1 MRALHF
7 MKIDYMLTR
16 KQMYFMPAFLVL
28 AWVVGTGVSKGAMSL
43 LVTCS
48 YVAFVASIFST
59 APFGYCVGKNRGFL
73 LLLPATVK
81 ERVAGRFL
89 YGLSYVGLLGVFC
102 GILWGV
108 YAMMGYELPL
118 WTVAIG
124 LCELAVGILIMALE
138 FLFFY
143 LFGEGKE
150 NWQQLSNIV
159 RIAPGMAMF
168 FCMTYFVEKNE
179 EIQSATVGGM
189 GIDPEALSGKF
200 MQVGVIAILA
210 ALLLTAVA
218 AAVCARVIE
227 KRDYA

>member
-16 KQMYFMPAFLVL
+16 KQIYLMPVFFVL
-28 AWVVGTGVSKGAMSL
+28 AWAVGTGVSDGAMSL

-48 YVAFVASIFST
+48 YSLFVASIFST
-59 APFGYCVGKNRGFL
+59 APFSYCVGKNRGFL

-89 YGLSYVGLLGVFC
+89 YGLSFVGLLGGFC
-102 GILWGV
+102 AILWGV

-118 WTVAIG
+118 WAVALG
-124 LCELAVGILIMALE
+124 LCELAAGILLMALE

-150 NWQQLSNIV
+150 NWQHLSNIV
-159 RIAPGMAMF
+159 RTAPGMAMF
-168 FCMTYFVEKNE
+168 FGMSYYVGKIE
-179 EIQSATVGGM
+179 EMQSTTAGGM
-189 GIDPEALSGKF
+189 GIDLEALAGKF
-200 MQVGVIAILA
+200 MQAGVISIVA
-210 ALLLTAVA
+210 ALLLTVVA
-218 AAVCARVIE
+218 AAVCVKVIGN
-227 KRDYA
+227 RDYA

>member
-7 MKIDYMLTR
+7 MKIDYMLIR
-16 KQMYFMPAFLVL
+16 KQMYFMPAILVL

-48 YVAFVASIFST
+48 YTLFVASIFST
-59 APFGYCVGKNRGFL
+59 APFGYCTGKNKGFL

-89 YGLSYVGLLGVFC
+89 YGLSFVALLGILC
-102 GILWGV
+102 AALWGA
-108 YAMMGYELPL
+108 YALAGYELPL
-118 WTVAIG
+118 WTVALG

-150 NWQQLSNIV
+150 NWQHLSNIV

-168 FCMTYFVEKNE
+168 FGMSYFVD
-179 EIQSATVGGM
+179 EIQEMTPAGTS
-189 GIDPEALSGKF
+189 IDLEAFAGKF
-200 MQVGVIAILA
+200 MQAGVVAIVA
-210 ALLLTAVA
+210 SLLLMAVA
-218 AAVCARVIE
+218 AAVCVKVIR

>member
-16 KQMYFMPAFLVL
+16 KQMYFMPVFFVL
-28 AWVVGTGVSKGAMSL
+28 AWVMGTGVSEGAMSL
-43 LVTCS
+43 LVVCS
-48 YVAFVASIFST
+48 YTLFVASIFST

-89 YGLSYVGLLGVFC
+89 YGLSFVGLLGVLC

-108 YAMMGYELPL
+108 YAMLGYELPL
-118 WTVAIG
+118 WTVALG
-124 LCELAVGILIMALE
+124 LCELAVGILLMALE

-150 NWQQLSNIV
+150 NWQHLSNIV

-168 FCMTYFVEKNE
+168 FSMCYFVE
-179 EIQSATVGGM
+179 EIDGIQGTMAVSM
-189 GIDPEALSGKF
+189 GIDPKVFAGKF
-200 MQVGVIAILA
+200 MQVGVTAIVA

>member
-1 MRALHF
+1 MRAIHF
-7 MKIDYMLTR
+7 MKIDYVLTR
-16 KQMYFMPAFLVL
+16 KQMHFMPVFFVL
-28 AWVVGTGVSKGAMSL
+28 AWVVGRGVTEGAMSL

-48 YVAFVASIFST
+48 YTLFVASIFST
-59 APFGYCVGKNRGFL
+59 APFGYCAGKNRGFL

-89 YGLSYVGLLGVFC
+89 YGLSFVALLGVLC
-102 GILWGV
+102 AALWGV
-108 YAMMGYELPL
+108 YALMGYELPL

-124 LCELAVGILIMALE
+124 LCELAVGILMMALE

-150 NWQQLSNIV
+150 NWQYLSNIV
-159 RIAPGMAMF
+159 RVAPGMAMF
-168 FCMTYFVEKNE
+168 FGMSYFVGEIDD
-179 EIQSATVGGM
+179 IQSVTGAGM
-189 GIDPEALSGKF
+189 GNAPEVFAGNL
-200 MQVGVIAILA
+200 MQAGVAAIAV

-218 AAVCARVIE
+218 AAVCVKVIE

>member
-16 KQMYFMPAFLVL
+16 KQMYFMPLIFVM
-28 AWVVGTGVSKGAMSL
+28 AWVVGMGAAEGAMSL

-48 YVAFVASIFST
+48 YTFFVASIFST

-89 YGLSYVGLLGVFC
+89 YGLSFVALLGILC
-102 GILWGV
+102 AALWGV
-108 YAMMGYELPL
+108 YALMGCELPL

-150 NWQQLSNIV
+150 NWQYLSNIV

-168 FCMTYFVEKNE
+168 FGMSYFVGEID
-179 EIQSATVGGM
+179 EIQSTTDAGT
-189 GIDPEALSGKF
+189 GIDLEAMAGKF
-200 MQVGVIAILA
+200 MQAGVAAIVA
-210 ALLLTAVA
+210 SLLLTAVA
-218 AAVCARVIE
+218 AAVCVKAIGR
-227 KRDYA
+227 RDYA

>member
-1 MRALHF
+1 MRALYF

-16 KQMYFMPAFLVL
+16 KQMYFMPALLVL

-89 YGLSYVGLLGVFC
+89 YGLSYVGLLGVLC

-108 YAMMGYELPL
+108 YAMLGYELPL
-118 WTVAIG
+118 WTVALG
-124 LCELAVGILIMALE
+124 LCELAVGILLMALE

-150 NWQQLSNIV
+150 NWQHLSNIV
-159 RIAPGMAMF
+159 RIVPGMAMF
-168 FCMTYFVEKNE
+168 FGMSHFVE
-179 EIQSATVGGM
+179 EIDGIQGTTAVSM
-189 GIDPEALSGKF
+189 GIDLKVFAGKF

-218 AAVCARVIE
+218 AAVCVKVIE
-227 KRDYA
+227 NRDYA